1 MSKLT
6 AKQKKAY
13 LVTKG
18 VCCPFCLCHDI
29 EGEITHN
36 DYDGS
41 YRQRVTCHACGRV
54 WVDVY
59 TLTAVEELEE
69 T

>member
-18 VCCPFCLCHDI
+18 VSCPFCLCHDI
-29 EGEITHN
+29 EGEATST

-41 YRQRVTCHACGRV
+41 CRQRVTCRACGQV
-54 WVDVY
+54 WVDIY
-59 TLTAVEELEE
+59 TLTAVEDVEE